1 MHAARESSTGTEP
14 LEHLCGVGGGGEA
27 RTIPL
32 C

>member
-1 MHAARESSTGTEP
+1 MHAARESNTGT